1 MENKEISESVNKK
14 QKIDND
20 NNNVAL
26 GEPKDEKDNL
36 EQALSN
42 GNYLEDEWFDD
53 LNNDDWG
60 EFSADILDN
69 VEEPNAKRKRF

>member
-14 QKIDND
+14 QKIDDND
-20 NNNVAL
+20 VAL
-26 GEPKDEKDNL
+26 GEPKDEKDHL
-36 EQALSN
+36 EQALSK

-69 VEEPNAKRKRF
+69 VEGPNAKRKRF